1 MCKSDVFQHILAI
14 VSAETEVPPSAILS
28 GDRRAETV
36 DARYILTE
44 LCFRH
49 GLYPCA
55 IAAKT
60 GLTARAVNH
69 ILATFEERISA
80 RRMMRMEYDAVKNKY

>member
-1 MCKSDVFQHILAI
+1 MCKSDVFKHVLAA
-14 VSAETEVPPSAILS
+14 VCAETEVPASAILS

-44 LCFRH
+44 LCFRR

-60 GLTARAVNH
+60 GLTVRAVNH

-80 RRMMRMEYDAVKNKY
+80 RRMMRMEYEAVKNK